1 MEKILIKS
9 KYVKVYGKKMI
20 LPIDGEVTISE
31 NGELEVSKECTNLL
45 LQSENYE
52 LVESKNLGG
61 LGGIKGSKKE
71 KLSDAKNTQN
81 TKVIEEEDDQ
91 EDEDDDSND
100 SEDDENDEDE
110 SYTKEQLEELE
121 ISDLLDI
128 VKSSGVAKN
137 KYAKIAKDKEKLIEY
152 ILSNI

>member
-9 KYVKVYGKKMI
+9 KNVKVYGKKMI

-31 NGELEVSKECTNLL
+31 NGELEVSKECANLL

-91 EDEDDDSND
+91 EEDGDD
-100 SEDDENDEDE
+100 DEDE

>member
-9 KYVKVYGKKMI
+9 KNVKVYGKKMI

-31 NGELEVSKECTNLL
+31 NGELEVSKECANLL

-52 LVESKNLGG
+52 LVESKN

-81 TKVIEEEDDQ
+81 TKDIEEEDDQ
-91 EDEDDDSND
+91 E
-100 SEDDENDEDE
+100 DEDE